1 MPEITLNARS
11 AIEREAA
18 PRRHGKPEGEPGVI
32 LREVAGLALATVI
45 ARKGEAN
52 AAAEA
57 AKDAFGIELPATARR
72 IERDGVAFLWAG
84 PEQWLAVAG
93 PGRPAGQFE
102 TMLAGVFDGHASVT
116 EQSDGRTVIRVSG
129 PRARDALAKGL
140 PIDLHPRAFKPG
152 DTALTLAAHIG
163 LQIWQLDAAPTYE
176 IAVFRGF
183 ARSFWHFLLDAAA
196 EYGCRIEARG

>member
-1 MPEITLNARS
+1 MPEITLTARS

-18 PRRHGKPEGEPGVI
+18 PRRHGMAEGEPGVS
-32 LREVAGLALATVI
+32 LREIAGLALATVI
-45 ARKGEAN
+45 ARKGEA
-52 AAAEA
+52 AAAADA
-57 AKDAFGIELPATARR
+57 AKDAFGIELPTTPRR
-72 IERDGVAFLWAG
+72 VERDGIAFLWAG

-93 PGRPAGQFE
+93 PGRPPGRFE
-102 TMLAGVFDGHASVT
+102 TVLVGVFVGHASIA

-183 ARSFWHFLLDAAA
+183 ARSFWQFLLDAAA